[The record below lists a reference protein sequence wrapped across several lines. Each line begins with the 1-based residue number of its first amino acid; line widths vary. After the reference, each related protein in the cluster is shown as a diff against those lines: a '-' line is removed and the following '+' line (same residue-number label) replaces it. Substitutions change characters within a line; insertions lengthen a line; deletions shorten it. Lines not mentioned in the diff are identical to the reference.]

1 MLLMSPTN
9 WLNISLEERVTDKLW
24 VRNVLFLYLNDKRLS
39 VNAKYFIRLQ
49 NFGRNYIVYE
59 RKEPLTD

>member
-9 WLNISLEERVTDKLW
+9 WLNIFLEERVTDKLW
-24 VRNVLFLYLNDKRLS
+24 VRNMLFLYLNDKSLS
-39 VNAKYFIRLQ
+39 VNSKYFIRLQ